1 MARVSSIVTNFQAGE
16 LSPRLEGRIDLQKY
30 SAGAQTLQ
38 NMVVFPQGGVTRR
51 PGTQY
56 AGTSKD
62 GSKVRLINFEFS
74 DEQAYVLEFGENYIR
89 FFKDGGLLT
98 IASVDSNRDPEDI
111 SSITKANPAVV
122 TVPLQTGI
130 DVETIQQVTPLTVS
144 TDTAHGY
151 VTGDLVY
158 FSGLIGATEL
168 NGNVYFVQVVNE
180 STFRLYTDRSLSTGV
195 SDLDISGYTI
205 PNSGT
210 VQLTHGLEDNDRII
224 ISSVEGMT
232 ELNNREFTVANATE
246 TTFELSGI
254 NSSSFGTHTSNT
266 GNVSRIVEVTTTYT
280 EAEVFQ
286 LNHAQSAD
294 VLYLANKNH
303 PPAKLTRTTATSF
316 TLSDI
321 DFIDG
326 PYLDEN
332 ITDISIFATNDSG
345 STFLIAVSGAEQLS
359 TESVGG
365 TNRNVVRYNGSENIF
380 SSDSVGQLWRF
391 REVIEEH
398 HDQWEADTS
407 YADGVLIHYNGNVY
421 EQTTGSTQNS
431 GNSPPVHLSGAV
443 SYNNGVIEWTYQ
455 HSGTGYVEVDNF
467 DLQYERVC
475 TTSTKSGTFTLGE
488 TVTGSN
494 GASAT
499 YIADIPLPSTSGKTA
514 LLLSNPTGGTGS
526 PYFFPAAATTF
537 TGSTSGATIQ
547 GDSSSILV
555 PSLRCVKATVKNETG
570 VLPDHVVGSD
580 DATTKWSEGAFSIG
594 NGYPRA
600 VAFYEER
607 LFFAGTTTQPQT
619 IFGSVTADFENH
631 EPGTEDDK
639 AINITIASDQVN
651 VIKHM
656 IPGRFLQIMTSSAEF
671 TLSGGTGTTAV
682 TPTNVNVLRETT
694 FGSGDVRPLRAG
706 ASTIMI
712 QKGGEKVKEVTF
724 SLDTDGLVGRDLTV
738 LGEHLARG
746 GLTDMV
752 WQQEPELILWF
763 VRGDGTLIGL
773 SYDPANNTIGWHQHP
788 LGGSGVV
795 ESITAIPSGTED
807 QVYMSVKRTI
817 NSETVR
823 HIVFMKPI
831 YFDEE
836 ITSAFF
842 VDSGLTYTGTA
853 STASSTLS
861 FPGILANTTSL
872 SVADGSAFPST
883 GVLRIDDELISY
895 ASSGAN
901 NFDSLTRGAFG
912 TVAAAHSTG
921 ATVTDVTYENTNTV
935 ITGLNHLEGETVQ
948 ILADGAAHADK
959 TVSGGSITLDTSAI
973 KVHIGY
979 SYDSLVETLRMEAGA
994 EDGVAQG
1001 KIKRIHGVTIRFL
1014 DTVGADIGPDTSNL
1028 KTIPFRDSSMAMDQ
1042 AIPLFSGDKEV
1053 VLHSGYDKDAKIV
1066 VKQGQPLP
1074 MSIIAIMRRSNT
1086 FDA

>member
-56 AGTSKD
+56 AATSKD
-62 GSKVRLINFEFS
+62 GGKVRLINFEFS
-74 DEQAYVLEFGENYIR
+74 DEQAYVLEFGANYIR
-89 FFKDGGLLT
+89 FFKDGALLT
-98 IASVDSNRDPEDI
+98 ILSVDSNRDPENI

-168 NGNVYFVQVVNE
+168 NGNVYFVEVVNE

-195 SDLDISGYTI
+195 SDLDISNYTI

-210 VQLTHGLEDNDRII
+210 VQLTHGLEDNDRVI
-224 ISSVEGMT
+224 ISGVEGMT

-246 TTFELSGI
+246 TTFQLSGI
-254 NSSSFGTHTSNT
+254 DSSSFGTHTSNT
-266 GNVSRIVEVTTTYT
+266 GNVGRIVEVTTTYT

-345 STFLIAVSGAEQLS
+345 STFLIAVSGAEQS
-359 TESVGG
+359 ATESIGG

-398 HDQWEADTS
+398 HDEWEANTA
-407 YADGVLIHYNGNVY
+407 YADGVVIHFNGNVY

-431 GNSPPVHLSGAV
+431 GNGPPVHLSGAV
-443 SYNNGVIEWTYQ
+443 SYNSGAIQWTYL
-455 HSGTGYVEVDNF
+455 HSGTGYVKVDNF

-488 TVTGSN
+488 TVTDGS

-514 LLLSNPTGGTGS
+514 LLLSNPTGGSGS
-526 PYFFPAAATTF
+526 PYFFFAGAATF

-570 VLPDHVVGSD
+570 VLPDHVIGSD

-607 LFFAGTTTQPQT
+607 LFFAGTTNNPQT
-619 IFGSVTADFENH
+619 IYGSVTADFENH

-788 LGGSGVV
+788 LGNSGVV
-795 ESITAIPSGTED
+795 ESITAIPSGVED

-831 YFDEE
+831 YFDEDLTE
-836 ITSAFF
+836 AFY

-853 STASSTLS
+853 AATSTLS
-861 FPGILANTTSL
+861 SDITDTATSLQIASALNFAATGLIKIDDEVIAYDSRTPGGAFPGIVGT
-872 SVADGSAFPST
+872 V
-883 GVLRIDDELISY
+883 
-895 ASSGAN
+895 
-901 NFDSLTRGAFG
+901 TRGSNG
-912 TVAAAHSTG
+912 TTAAAHSAG
-921 ATVTDVTYENTNTV
+921 ATVTDVSPTT

-948 ILADGAAHADK
+948 IAGDGEARTDK
-959 TVSGGSITLDTSAI
+959 TVSGGSITTDLRVA
-973 KVHIGY
+973 KAHIGY
-979 SYDSLVETLRMEAGA
+979 GYDSIVETMRMEAGA
-994 EDGVAQG
+994 DDGIAQG
-1001 KIKRIHGVTIRFL
+1001 KIKRIHGVTVRFL
-1014 DTVGADIGPDTSNL
+1014 DTFGADVGPDTSSL
-1028 KTIPFRDSSMAMDQ
+1028 DSISFDAGV
-1042 AIPLFSGDKEV
+1042 LFSGDKEINFP
-1053 VLHSGYDKDAKIV
+1053 SGYENEARIV
-1066 VKQGQPLP
+1066 VRQNEPLP